1 MHLEDSKATMTFL
14 LAVAAALAFGF
25 IIGGMG
31 WILSYI
37 DWRCEVRRHIKK
49 RDCTA
54 CKKCGTYKCPSLHL
68 CYERE
73 DKPYF
78 EPDEE
83 HERFEHYGK

>member
-1 MHLEDSKATMTFL
+1 MTFL
-14 LAVAAALAFGF
+14 FALLLVLGFGL
-25 IIGGMG
+25 IIGLMA

-37 DWRCEVRRHIKK
+37 DWRCEVHRNIRK

-54 CKKCGTYKCPSLHL
+54 CRKCGTYKCPSLHL

-78 EPDEE
+78 ELSEE
-83 HERFEHYGK
+83 YGNEKHYG